1 MEYLYRFKIP
11 SHKILTNYKGKKES
25 FTQEKPGRYLLN
37 QVINENITNIRTS
50 QSHAH
55 LIGYS
60 ETHIAFP
67 C

>member
-11 SHKILTNYKGKKES
+11 SHKILTNYKDKKES
-25 FTQEKPGRYLLN
+25 FTQKKPGRYLLN
-37 QVINENITNIRTS
+37 QVISENITSIRTS

-55 LIGYS
+55 LKGYS
-60 ETHIAFP
+60 ETHIALL